1 MKFFWKNGYNVT
13 SQTLELCIVN
23 WSMKKNVRHKPNE
36 NLRNGFDNEETQK
49 TKWALFTIW
58 LQIKLFKNENLPQS
72 VQNSKNRK
80 ESQKMCKIQKFK
92 WKWHGNKMPYLQQN
106 IHTKNGKEQNL
117 NTLKSCIN
125 NKITKKKVL
134 ESGMMIVK
142 IFPIWDIFLQKQNL
156 FFAIY
161 NSALLHVI
169 VLMKNPLLF
178 AAHHGI
184 VRVGEEFGETG
195 GKVTHELV
203 GHCSQWILHFLWQF
217 PIVVFL

>member
-1 MKFFWKNGYNVT
+1 MILWSFFWKNGYNVT
-13 SQTLELCIVN
+13 SQILELCIVN
-23 WSMKKNVRHKPNE
+23 WSMKKNVQHKPNE

-117 NTLKSCIN
+117 NTLKSCIS
-125 NKITKKKVL
+125 NKITKKSL
-134 ESGMMIVK
+134 R
-142 IFPIWDIFLQKQNL
+142 IWNDDCENFSNMRHKPFYKSKTFLC
-156 FFAIY
+156 Y
-161 NSALLHVI
+161 
-169 VLMKNPLLF
+169 
-178 AAHHGI
+178 
-184 VRVGEEFGETG
+184 T
-195 GKVTHELV
+195 
-203 GHCSQWILHFLWQF
+203 
-217 PIVVFL
+217 

>member
-1 MKFFWKNGYNVT
+1 MILWSFFWKNGYNVT
-13 SQTLELCIVN
+13 SQILELCIVN

-117 NTLKSCIN
+117 NTLKSCIS
-125 NKITKKKVL
+125 NKITKKSL
-134 ESGMMIVK
+134 R
-142 IFPIWDIFLQKQNL
+142 IWNDDCENFSNMRHKPFYKSKTFLC
-156 FFAIY
+156 Y
-161 NSALLHVI
+161 
-169 VLMKNPLLF
+169 
-178 AAHHGI
+178 
-184 VRVGEEFGETG
+184 T
-195 GKVTHELV
+195 
-203 GHCSQWILHFLWQF
+203 
-217 PIVVFL
+217 